1 VVDDRQLTVALGRF
15 ARVAA
20 HLVEDPV
27 AWLAAEHA
35 TEPVT
40 GSRTL
45 AQLRRRGAAVGH
57 ILLGRTHPGAPGWE
71 QVPVQERCQW
81 WVRRITA
88 VAVPIAAA
96 PRVTGVLADRVPLQ
110 AALGAAA
117 AGLAVCAVAREHG
130 IERPED
136 WVPLLARV
144 LFGRDLSPPAQLPP
158 LAEVAPAAA
167 LDPSIRHVPPPAGI
181 RRRATM
187 GLWRLAGFLWTL
199 PDLFDERPRG
209 GLLWRGL
216 AKLPFLG
223 LAGGLL
229 DERGAVRRAAQ
240 ESRELLLT
248 PR

>member
-1 VVDDRQLTVALGRF
+1 MASESSASGPRRPAAAPELQDQARSVRLPVTGSRGPVTGSNWPGTRRNEGDDVVDDRQLTVALGRF

-27 AWLAAEHA
+27 AWLAAEHV

-40 GSRTL
+40 GSGTL

-81 WVRRITA
+81 WGRRITA

-144 LFGRDLSPPAQLPP
+144 LFGRALTR
-158 LAEVAPAAA
+158 PAAVPTLEEA
-167 LDPSIRHVPPPAGI
+167 SAAAGAAGDEERPPPAGI
-181 RRRATM
+181 ARR
-187 GLWRLAGFLWTL
+187 
-199 PDLFDERPRG
+199 
-209 GLLWRGL
+209 
-216 AKLPFLG
+216 
-223 LAGGLL
+223 
-229 DERGAVRRAAQ
+229 V
-240 ESRELLLT
+240 
-248 PR
+248 